1 MKVNLIVIKTL
12 RLEELKKQ
20 YELIGIQFQYH
31 QHGKGSFHYSAEL
44 DDLIFEIYPL
54 SKSQTVADNTTRL
67 GFTIK
72 DFKKT
77 INRIQESNWKI
88 ISKLHTTEWGTIAI
102 IKDLDGRKVELK
114 SED

>member
-1 MKVNLIVIKTL
+1 MKVNLIVIKTI

-31 QHGKGSFHYSAEL
+31 QHGNGPFHYSAEL

-54 SKSQTVADNTTRL
+54 PKSQTVVDNTTRL

-72 DFKKT
+72 DFNET
-77 INRIQESNWKI
+77 VNRIQESNWKI
-88 ISKLHTTEWGTIAI
+88 ISEPQTTEWGTIAVI
-102 IKDLDGRKVELK
+102 EDLDGRKVELK